1 MSSLRMSQVGTEGST
16 IGAPASSST
25 WERYYREASRRR
37 RALGS
42 PNRRLR
48 EEKRRRRNRER
59 IGISLSALLVGGL
72 TLIFYIVLNR

>member
-1 MSSLRMSQVGTEGST
+1 MSQAGTERGT
-16 IGAPASSST
+16 IGAPASSAT
-25 WERYYREASRRR
+25 WDRYYKEASRRR

-59 IGISLSALLVGGL
+59 IGISISALFVGAL
-72 TLIFYIVLNR
+72 TLFFYMVLNR